1 MELVRLPAQPR
12 AAPWPTESWSRK
24 DPNPQKPDDF
34 QRIIDSLFYSTNQ
47 FGYTYA
53 LLIVKE
59 GELVFEKYGY
69 GSNSFYLQYS
79 WSIAK
84 SITHALVGALVADGK
99 LDIYEPL
106 SLSEWSK
113 DSRSKI
119 TIDHLLKMSSG
130 LQFNEDYAGQNSSDV
145 ISMLMFEG
153 RHDTAAF
160 AANQP
165 LLNSPGKFWSYSSG
179 STNIICRVLKRIV
192 GDGANGMIKYMNER
206 LFEPIGIRT
215 ATPKFDTSGTFIG
228 SSFLMAIPQD
238 FARFGLLYLRG
249 GVWENRQILS
259 KDWIDYGRTP
269 SFKDESQCY
278 GSHWWINPNDLTQF
292 YASGFEGQTLLLD
305 PNKDTVVLRLGRTP
319 DLEAASLRSKLYDL
333 VDSL

>member
-1 MELVRLPAQPR
+1 MELVKFPAQLDSV
-12 AAPWPTESWSRK
+12 PWPTESWSRG
-24 DPNPQKPDDF
+24 DVNPKNPSAF
-34 QRIIDSLFYSTNQ
+34 KNTVENLFDYKSKY
-47 FGYTYA
+47 GYTYA
-53 LLIVKE
+53 LLVVKE
-59 GELVFEKYGY
+59 GKLVFEKYGY

-106 SLSEWSK
+106 SLSEWSE

-119 TIDHLLKMSSG
+119 TIDHLLKMSGG
-130 LQFNEDYAGQNSSDV
+130 LQFNEDYIGQSSSDV
-145 ISMLMFEG
+145 IRMLMFEG
-153 RHDTAAF
+153 RHDTGAF

-165 LLNSPGKFWSYSSG
+165 LLNSPGEFWSYSSG

-269 SFKDESQCY
+269 SFKDETQCY
-278 GSHWWINPNDLTQF
+278 GAHWWINPNNLAQF

-305 PNKDTVVLRLGRTP
+305 PNRDTMVLRLGRTS

>member
-1 MELVRLPAQPR
+1 MELVKFPAQLNSV
-12 AAPWPTESWSRK
+12 PWPTASWSRGDVNAK
-24 DPNPQKPDDF
+24 NPSAFKNTVEN
-34 QRIIDSLFYSTNQ
+34 LFDYKSKY
-47 FGYTYA
+47 GYTYA
-53 LLIVKE
+53 LLVVKE
-59 GELVFEKYGY
+59 GKLVFEKYGY

-106 SLSEWSK
+106 SLSEWSE

-119 TIDHLLKMSSG
+119 TIDHLLKMSGG
-130 LQFNEDYAGQNSSDV
+130 LQFNEDYIGQSSSDV

-153 RHDTAAF
+153 RHDTGAF

-269 SFKDESQCY
+269 SFKDETQCY
-278 GSHWWINPNDLTQF
+278 GAHWWINPNNLAQF

-305 PNKDTVVLRLGRTP
+305 PNRDTIVLRLGRTS

>member
-1 MELVRLPAQPR
+1 MELVKFPAQLDSV
-12 AAPWPTESWSRK
+12 PWPTESWSRG
-24 DPNPQKPDDF
+24 DVNPKNPSAF
-34 QRIIDSLFYSTNQ
+34 KNTVENLFDYKSKY
-47 FGYTYA
+47 GYTYA
-53 LLIVKE
+53 LLVVKE
-59 GELVFEKYGY
+59 GKLVFEKYGY

-106 SLSEWSK
+106 SLSEWSE

-119 TIDHLLKMSSG
+119 TIDHLLKMSGG
-130 LQFNEDYAGQNSSDV
+130 LQFNEDYIGQSSSDV
-145 ISMLMFEG
+145 IRMLMFEG
-153 RHDTAAF
+153 RHDTGAF

-165 LLNSPGKFWSYSSG
+165 LLNSPGEFWSYSSG
-179 STNIICRVLKRIV
+179 STNIICRALKRIV

-269 SFKDESQCY
+269 SFKDETQCY
-278 GSHWWINPNDLTQF
+278 GAHWWINPNNLAQF

-305 PNKDTVVLRLGRTP
+305 PNRDTMVLRLGRTS

>member
-12 AAPWPTESWSRK
+12 GVPWPTEKWSRK
-24 DPNPQKPDDF
+24 DAFPQKPD
-34 QRIIDSLFYSTNQ
+34 LFRSITETLFNPTSQ

-106 SLSEWSK
+106 SLPEWSE
-113 DSRSKI
+113 DLRSKI

-130 LQFNEDYAGQNSSDV
+130 LQFNEDYVGKSSSDV

-153 RHDTAAF
+153 RHDTGAF

-165 LLNSPGKFWSYSSG
+165 LQNVPGKLWSYSSG

-278 GSHWWINPNDLTQF
+278 GAHWWINPNNLTQF
-292 YASGFEGQTLLLD
+292 YSSGFEGQTLLLD
-305 PNKDTVVLRLGRTP
+305 PNRDTIVLRLGRTP
-319 DLEAASLRSKLYDL
+319 DLEAVSLRSKLYDL

>member
-1 MELVRLPAQPR
+1 VELVKFPAQLDSV
-12 AAPWPTESWSRK
+12 PWPTESWSRG
-24 DPNPQKPDDF
+24 DVNPKNPSAF
-34 QRIIDSLFYSTNQ
+34 KNTVENLFDYKSKY
-47 FGYTYA
+47 GYTYA
-53 LLIVKE
+53 LLVVKE
-59 GELVFEKYGY
+59 GKLVFEKYGY

-106 SLSEWSK
+106 SLSEWSE

-119 TIDHLLKMSSG
+119 TIDHLLKMSGG
-130 LQFNEDYAGQNSSDV
+130 LQFNEDYIGQSSSDV
-145 ISMLMFEG
+145 IRMLMFEG
-153 RHDTAAF
+153 RHDTGAF

-165 LLNSPGKFWSYSSG
+165 LLNSPGEFWSYSSG
-179 STNIICRVLKRIV
+179 STNIICRALKRIV

-269 SFKDESQCY
+269 SFKDETQCY
-278 GSHWWINPNDLTQF
+278 GAHWWINPNNLAQF

-305 PNKDTVVLRLGRTP
+305 PNRDTMVLRLGRTS

>member
-1 MELVRLPAQPR
+1 MELVKLPAHPR
-12 AAPWPTESWSRK
+12 AIPWPTERWSRK
-24 DPNPQKPDDF
+24 DPNPKKPDDF
-34 QRIIDSLFYSTNQ
+34 QCIIESLFNSASQ

-84 SITHALVGALVADGK
+84 SITHALVGALVSDAK

-106 SLSEWSK
+106 SLSEWSE
-113 DSRSKI
+113 DLRSEI

-130 LQFNEDYAGQNSSDV
+130 LQFNEDYVGQSSSDV

-153 RHDTAAF
+153 RHDTGAF
-160 AANQP
+160 AAKQP

-259 KDWIDYGRTP
+259 KDWVDYGRTP

-278 GSHWWINPNDLTQF
+278 GAHWWINPNNLTQF

-305 PNKDTVVLRLGRTP
+305 PGKDVIVLRLGRSS